1 MTIPFT
7 LEGRDGNLAEVSKS
21 GSILSSVRFSSAEKI
36 TLVAD
41 NVPITIVKP
50 RSGENMII
58 TGFIVNTGKAIA
70 GDVTV
75 QIYESAEETS
85 SVVSKA
91 IMSFDLVKNQ
101 TIVTAPILIQTNE
114 GTFINAIADDS
125 TVNVTLLCYFEKTR

>member
-75 QIYESAEETS
+75 QIYESAEENS